1 VSLPVVCG
9 TKLTHDGGVAVIE
22 DGRLAFCIEVE
33 KTANRPRH
41 SELADLDLLE
51 ELLASE
57 GVSLPDLDGVA
68 VDGWIRFADGVPVV
82 EVRSRGT
89 RHEIPVAGY
98 DERRDPR
105 AGGRPMTAVRGE
117 LPAAGGAIGYRSYPH
132 ATGHLLSAYCTSPFA
147 PAGQASLVLVW
158 DGGMPATLYLADPV
172 ARSVR
177 ALGVVL
183 DITGALYPTF
193 AACLPLF
200 ELPPSADPE
209 AYLPVSGK
217 AMAYAGTGRADEAG
231 VAECARV
238 FGQYGRTLHRSAGA
252 RWSRE
257 VIAALREMGLS
268 DADMIACMQE
278 FVGQEL
284 VSGLRDRIA
293 ELDGPGTGALCFAGG
308 CALNIKWNA
317 RLRACGMFSD
327 VWVPPFPNDSGS
339 AIGTACAEMIT
350 RGGAMAL
357 EWDVFRGPRLPSGE
371 PPLPGWTAAPASI
384 ADVAG
389 LLHETGEPV
398 VVLTGRAELGPRAL
412 GHRSIL
418 ASAACA
424 STRDRLNAVKQREW
438 YRPVAPICLEDAAG
452 QVFDPGSRD
461 PYMLFDHLVRP
472 GWTDAI
478 PAVVHA
484 DGSAR
489 LQTIDDRA
497 DPVIAALLREYRAR
511 SQSPVLCNTSAN
523 LKGRGFFPDAAS
535 AMRWGGTGLV
545 WSDGLLYRR
554 LADGT

>member
-1 VSLPVVCG
+1 VSLPVICG
-9 TKLTHDGGVAVIE
+9 TKLTHDGAVAVIE
-22 DGRLAFCIEVE
+22 GHALAFCIEVE

-41 SELADLDLLE
+41 SDLADLSLLE
-51 ELLASE
+51 SLLSGE
-57 GVSLPDLDGVA
+57 GVSWPDVDALA
-68 VDGWIRFADGVPVV
+68 VDGWVRFADGAPAIDVV
-82 EVRSRGT
+82 GRGA

-105 AGGRPMTAVRGE
+105 AGGRPMAAVRGT
-117 LPAAGGAIGYRSYPH
+117 LPTSGGGIGYRSYPH

-147 PAGQASLVLVW
+147 AAGQASLVLIW
-158 DGGMPATLYLADPV
+158 DGGMPATLYLADPA

-177 ALGVVL
+177 PLGVVL

-200 ELPPSADPE
+200 ELPLSSDPE

-217 AMAYAGTGRADEAG
+217 AMAYAGTGRADDAG
-231 VAECARV
+231 LAECVRLFAS
-238 FGQYGRTLHRSAGA
+238 YGRTLHRSAGA

-278 FVGQEL
+278 FVGREL
-284 VSGLRDRIA
+284 ISGLRDRIA
-293 ELDGPGTGALCFAGG
+293 ALDGPEIPALCFAGG

-317 RLRACGMFSD
+317 RLRGCGMFAD

-339 AIGTACAEMIT
+339 AIGTACAEMVAQ
-350 RGGAMAL
+350 GGAMAL
-357 EWDVFRGPRLPSGE
+357 EWDVFRGPRLPPGGE
-371 PPLPGWTAAPASI
+371 PLPGWTVSPASI
-384 ADVAG
+384 SDIAA

-412 GHRSIL
+412 GHRSIFAPA
-418 ASAACA
+418 ASVR
-424 STRDRLNAVKQREW
+424 SRDQLNAAKQREW
-438 YRPVAPICLEDAAG
+438 YRPVAPVCLEDAAG
-452 QVFDPGSRD
+452 KVFDPGSRD

-472 GWTDAI
+472 DWTEAI

-489 LQTIDDRA
+489 LQTIDDGA
-497 DPVIAALLREYRAR
+497 DPVIAALLREYQAR
-511 SQSPVLCNTSAN
+511 SQVPVLCNTSAN
-523 LKGRGFFPDAAS
+523 FKGRGFFPDAAS
-535 AMRWGGTGLV
+535 AMRWGGTRLV
-545 WSDGLLYRR
+545 WSEGRLYRR
-554 LADGT
+554 QAD